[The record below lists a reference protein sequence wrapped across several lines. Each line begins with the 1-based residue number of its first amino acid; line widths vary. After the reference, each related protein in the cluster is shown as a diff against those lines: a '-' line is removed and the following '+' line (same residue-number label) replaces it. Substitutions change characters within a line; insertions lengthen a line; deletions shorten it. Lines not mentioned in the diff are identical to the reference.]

1 MTAQLTA
8 CNAVDSLLYSFTPP
22 VGRGG
27 GGGSVPSSSP
37 VPSQLLNSS
46 RRHRAHS
53 VPGETMH
60 RGEESDEVYLE
71 LQGGVP
77 RGPSTGPSSTGLS
90 PNASA
95 TASLSSNLGNAGG
108 SSNLGVLSMPTR
120 PPIGMSRCGSA
131 DRHQQPQGPSA
142 LASIGSPSSVVSLNG
157 GSGAGAMPVIT
168 CGGVGT
174 LPPMRHSI
182 SGNPGIGLPKRDLPS
197 LTLSGSG
204 GSQDAPVLGLPS
216 PVRLS
221 LTGGLSDGASMSTPF
236 PDLPSTIAAFDGS
249 APPSSPP
256 RNGVPAVLA
265 PLRVSGALAA
275 ASSGAIVPGSSSSLN
290 AIGSGAVA
298 ENAGG
303 GWCGTATGS
312 SGLLASCGS
321 RRHTSPAG
329 LSDSSGTFPTSS
341 GLSTPGAS
349 EGGVASPLT
358 PNQPPSN
365 LCAPPRRSHSLT
377 ASKPAVS
384 SRQTADGGGSGSD
397 GGVDRGDRDAAA
409 PPTED
414 KERTFGGVAAGSEKN
429 SSTEKAMFGI
439 TNDLQRAADALL
451 ALNAAAVRKH
461 SPSPAAATTT
471 TTTTTTKTPVKAG
484 AAAMVP
490 PAQLTRAQLLVV
502 KDSAPGLHWD
512 LRVALRRVFQML
524 RQELSR
530 GPEGRQFSSTAQ
542 ECWSTLDN
550 YFEGAS
556 ELIGVLV
563 DGALATASVQPPS
576 QLPPTSLP
584 SPRQRQLLTC
594 GDNTSGGDGAI
605 AVDAIR
611 SESQEAGRFQATN
624 EDLRRQLEEVKARLA
639 KAEARATEAEAATA
653 ASGGVRPSAVRSGGG
668 GVAAPRPPA
677 GTATAAA
684 PPLERCY
691 GTSPRRGKHAL
702 VQSNREDF
710 VASSGSAGGGPGS
723 GGAGSASAA
732 TSDAVSAAATS
743 PSTATRNSESPPQ
756 RRFDRLAVLA
766 RGASYDELVIEED
779 DSDNDSSS
787 SDDNMDARR
796 RMLTYHSASFAE
808 WVRGVRRK

>member
-1 MTAQLTA
+1 M
-8 CNAVDSLLYSFTPP
+8 SFPALFPT
-22 VGRGG
+22 
-27 GGGSVPSSSP
+27 
-37 VPSQLLNSS
+37 S
-46 RRHRAHS
+46 R
-53 VPGETMH
+53 
-60 RGEESDEVYLE
+60 E

-611 SESQEAGRFQATN
+611 PRMRTCAGSLKR
-624 EDLRRQLEEVKARLA
+624 LKLGWRRRRLGRRRQRPRRRRQAVCVPVLSAAVVVVSLPRGHRPERQRPRHHLWSG
-639 KAEARATEAEAATA
+639 AT
-653 ASGGVRPSAVRSGGG
+653 
-668 GVAAPRPPA
+668 
-677 GTATAAA
+677 A
-684 PPLERCY
+684 PPLGEASTRWFSPTAR
-691 GTSPRRGKHAL
+691 TSWHRPAAP
-702 VQSNREDF
+702 
-710 VASSGSAGGGPGS
+710 VADP
-723 GGAGSASAA
+723 
-732 TSDAVSAAATS
+732 AAAGLVA
-743 PSTATRNSESPPQ
+743 PLLQLATQFQQ
-756 RRFDRLAVLA
+756 RPLA
-766 RGASYDELVIEED
+766 RPPLPATVSLLLSGASTGWPSWLV
-779 DSDNDSSS
+779 
-787 SDDNMDARR
+787 
-796 RMLTYHSASFAE
+796 
-808 WVRGVRRK
+808 VRHMMSW